1 LPIVMVGFYLGID
14 GEIDFSLFG
23 TMAGKTI
30 P

>member
-1 LPIVMVGFYLGID
+1 MVGFYLGID